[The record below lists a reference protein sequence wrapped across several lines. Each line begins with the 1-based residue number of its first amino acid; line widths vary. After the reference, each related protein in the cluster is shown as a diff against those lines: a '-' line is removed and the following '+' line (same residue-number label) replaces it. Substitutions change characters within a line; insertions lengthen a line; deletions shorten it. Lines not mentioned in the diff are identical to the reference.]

1 MSVNISCEQILA
13 IFDISKKSPQDEF
26 SSGRYAGLAP
36 EIKAALDRKFEARR
50 AESAELAA
58 DAILKIID
66 AQEETEAHLVATI
79 RRLRA
84 EEQVVKAKLAD
95 LNKARAYADQTNN
108 YLPLAVQSGLPMRT
122 LSILVGQESL
132 PRAAAEIPDDFKP
145 VQRAEAEA

>member
-84 EEQVVKAKLAD
+84 EEQVVQHQQAD
-95 LNKARAYADQTNN
+95 N
-108 YLPLAVQSGLPMRT
+108 
-122 LSILVGQESL
+122 VGKRIRPQHL
-132 PRAAAEIPDDFKP
+132 RPDRVPAMPPTSAGRHGKP
-145 VQRAEAEA
+145 PA